1 MNLMDGE
8 VYLFRMN
15 SGEIIV
21 GTMDGDEIRNP
32 AIVYLQQIPGK
43 IDPSR
48 IEVGIA
54 FRQVEELFMGINFGK
69 VTPILANATFITKP
83 ILDLENNYRKANKM
97 VLIANNSDTEGSSL
111 IKEV

>member
-21 GTMDGDEIRNP
+21 GTMDGEDIKNP
-32 AIVYLQQIPGK
+32 SIVYLQQIPGK
-43 IDPSR
+43 IDPTHV
-48 IEVGIA
+48 EVGIA
-54 FRQVEELFMGINFGK
+54 FRQVSDLFMGICKGK
-69 VTPILANATFITKP
+69 VSPILANATFITKP
-83 ILDLENNYRKANKM
+83 ILDLENNYRKANDM
-97 VLIANNSDTEGSSL
+97 VLVANNSDTEGSPL